1 MLSFKD
7 YLANEGYNDLTP
19 AQKSLIANKI
29 QMALMQR
36 SARKTGDKIDDAA
49 LKWIMKRGKRF
60 RDKIERGDFDTMI
73 DKMEPNG

>member
-7 YLANEGYNDLTP
+7 YLTMEGYNDLTP

-49 LKWIMKRGKRF
+49 LKWIMKRGKQF
-60 RDKIERGDFDTMI
+60 RDKIERGDFDRMI
-73 DKMEPNG
+73 DKMETND